1 MISRTLSGAGSI
13 VRRWNWR
20 GRSISNPA
28 SLNALV
34 NELLKKHI
42 GVLYGRDD
50 YYNFQKSPRAT
61 RAKHSGSLF
70 LSAGLAAQDTTH
82 ACTKASPYPQSA
94 ICNDAPAHP
103 ELVDQAC
110 RR

>member
-42 GVLYGRDD
+42 ELIENDSSRETIKD
-50 YYNFQKSPRAT
+50 SR
-61 RAKHSGSLF
+61 
-70 LSAGLAAQDTTH
+70 LAFG
-82 ACTKASPYPQSA
+82 
-94 ICNDAPAHP
+94 
-103 ELVDQAC
+103 E
-110 RR
+110 